1 MNERFLEL
9 CLPVL
14 RLFRLVCHDEC
25 HGARVLAVF
34 VGDCHRVRG
43 GILLLDVV
51 DLQHVLTRRLVEV
64 DASLSIVRQFSPL
77 ALRPFDLRLWL
88 AVNATTEDCSVTC
101 CRNPVDVN
109 FTSDVLNDTRTNF
122 SLFSNHPK

>member
-14 RLFRLVCHDEC
+14 RLLRLVCHDEC
-25 HGARVLAVF
+25 HRARVLAVL

-43 GILLLDVV
+43 RILLLDVV
-51 DLQHVLTRRLVEV
+51 NLQHVLTRRLVEV
-64 DASLSIVRQFSPL
+64 DAGLSIVRQFTPL

-88 AVNATTEDCSVTC
+88 AVNATTEDCGVTC
-101 CRNPVDVN
+101 CGNKDDVN
-109 FTSDVLNDTRTNF
+109 FTSDILNDARTGF
-122 SLFSNHPK
+122 SLSSNHL